1 MEDAPPYRRNRMD
14 MISAEALQRAR
25 QQRRQLSEV
34 QERVLREAF
43 HLIRVGRVATVVAL
57 EARTGLSSAE
67 VHAALGELPAEGRL
81 VYEADAGGIVG
92 AFGLSLLPT
101 PHLLVLDGR
110 QLFAWCA
117 LDATGIPVG
126 LAMDATV
133 RSQCC
138 TCQQEVNIAYSAGIV
153 MQARPTALCLWVA
166 KPEVGQSVVGDT

>member
-1 MEDAPPYRRNRMD
+1 MD
-14 MISAEALQRAR
+14 MISAEVLRRAR
-25 QQRRQLSEV
+25 QRRRQLSEV

-43 HLIRVGRVATVVAL
+43 HLIRAGRVATAVAL
-57 EARTGLSSAE
+57 EARTSLSSAE
-67 VHAALGELPAEGRL
+67 VHAALDSLQAEGRI
-81 VYEADAGGIVG
+81 VHEADGGVVG

-101 PHLLVLDGR
+101 LHHLVLDGR

-138 TCQQEVNIAYSAGIV
+138 TCQQGLTIVYRAGIV
-153 MQARPTALCLWVA
+153 TQAL
-166 KPEVGQSVVGDT
+166 

>member
-1 MEDAPPYRRNRMD
+1 MD
-14 MISAEALQRAR
+14 MISAEALRQTW

-43 HLIRVGRVATVVAL
+43 QLIRAECVATVVAL
-57 EARTGLSSAE
+57 EARTGLSSEE
-67 VHAALGELPAEGRL
+67 VHAALGDLQAEGRI
-81 VYEADAGGIVG
+81 VHEADAGGVVG

-110 QLFAWCA
+110 QLYTWCA
-117 LDATGIPVG
+117 LDATGIPAG

-138 TCQQEVNIAYSAGIV
+138 TCQQQLTIAYSAGTV
-153 MQARPTALCLWVA
+153 TQARPTALCLWVA
-166 KPEVGQSVVGDT
+166 TPEVGHSVVGDT